1 MNNTKLHPALE
12 YIVNLIKDAISGIKI
27 EYVSTSAAI
36 LKDGNDTIHLE
47 QQFDESGNLSTIH
60 IKDPKDIIYSEDLI
74 PVLNK
79 LDAAGVKA
87 GLKNATVI
95 INGLDIETQVTF
107 QAVKD
112 GFDVISNSYEFVRF
126 VEKEVTIVKCLFKFG
141 ANIFGLTVVN
151 DPGVITVKVAFD
163 SKFDP
168 AVKTTIEADALRVQK
183 AVNAMLKENKN

>member
-47 QQFDESGNLSTIH
+47 QQFDSSGNTATVL
-60 IKDPKDIIYSEDLI
+60 IKDPKDIIYSEDLF

-79 LDAAGVKA
+79 LKEGGV
-87 GLKNATVI
+87 NADLRTTTVI
-95 INGLDIETQVTF
+95 INDLNVETHLVF

-126 VEKEVTIVKCLFKFG
+126 VENEVIKVKCLFKFG
-141 ANIFGLTVVN
+141 AHLFGLTVVN
-151 DPGVITVKVAFD
+151 EPGLISVKASFD

-168 AVKTTIEADALRVQK
+168 AVKTTIENDALRVQK
-183 AVNAMLKENKN
+183 AVNAMFKEGKN